1 MEKPDNQKN
10 KRKHKALKII
20 GIILLIV
27 LIIVSLTAG
36 ICYWYVNEK
45 LSKIQTVDVDKNE
58 IEITEGVEEE
68 LTEYRNIALL
78 GIDSRQDSYSKGNRS
93 DCIIIASI
101 NNKTKEIRLL
111 SVYRDSYLEIT
122 NRDLDKITHA
132 YSYGGPTLTLSTL
145 NTNLDLDITEF
156 VTVNFDAVKEI
167 VNDLGGIKMTVTDS
181 EATQISGIN
190 SAGTYT
196 LNGEQALDY
205 ARIRKIDSDYK
216 RTERM
221 RNVIVASLEQV
232 KAKNITE
239 LNSIVDKVLPRI
251 YTNIDSKEIIS
262 LIPSIASYKIT
273 ESTGWPT
280 KAEGKIIN
288 KVWYG
293 VPVTLESSVKELHA
307 ELFDDT
313 EYEPSD
319 KVKEI
324 SNKIIK
330 KTGCKE

>member
-221 RNVIVASLEQV
+221 RNVIVASLEKV

>member
-190 SAGTYT
+190 SAGNYT

-221 RNVIVASLEQV
+221 RNVIVASLEKV

-280 KAEGKIIN
+280 KVEGKIIN

>member
-1 MEKPDNQKN
+1 MEKTDNQKN

-20 GIILLIV
+20 VIILLIV

-221 RNVIVASLEQV
+221 RNVIVASLEKV

>member
-1 MEKPDNQKN
+1 MEKPDDQKN

-221 RNVIVASLEQV
+221 RNVIVASLEKV